1 MKLKIDIRSV
11 EHAHFLMHIAEYQKR
26 ADDETYPPDIRK
38 SWAEIADL
46 LEEAAVMR
54 VVELETF
61 QASLPSKKD
70 APQGSFARS
79 RAAQIV
85 DDYLTQVEGLNPKFR
100 RPFIVS
106 LAEAP
111 AA

>member
-1 MKLKIDIRSV
+1 MNLKIDIRSV

-26 ADDETYPPDIRK
+26 AGDLHYPPDIRK
-38 SWAEIADL
+38 SWAEIAEL
-46 LEEAAVMR
+46 LEEAAVMK
-54 VVELETF
+54 VVELEAF
-61 QASLPSKKD
+61 QASLPNKKD

-100 RPFIVS
+100 RPFRVS

-111 AA
+111 AV